1 MKYLGFEF
9 IHQRHKDCTVSWAE
23 FTFDDGG
30 VLMVGE
36 SPRYDSNFEDYHCL
50 IEDTMRVSEEL
61 AKLKSEELAGDF
73 EELVKTYYRFRYS
86 HVED

>member
-1 MKYLGFEF
+1 MKYLGYEF
-9 IHQRHKDCTVSWAE
+9 VHQQHEDCTVSWAE
-23 FTFDDGG
+23 FTFDDEG

-61 AKLKSEELAGDF
+61 ANGREFEKLCF
-73 EELVKTYYRFRYS
+73 EIYRSRYS

>member
-9 IHQRHKDCTVSWAE
+9 IHQQHEDCTVSWAE
-23 FTFDDGG
+23 FTFDDAG

-61 AKLKSEELAGDF
+61 ANGGDF
-73 EELVKTYYRFRYS
+73 EELVKAYRHRYS
-86 HVED
+86 WIED